1 MSIFIEANEIPKN
14 EPYKLID
21 TRFSLLDVNEGFA
34 MYEAA
39 HIEGAIYWDLNKDLS
54 DMASNEGRHPM
65 PSKEQLTALFERS
78 GLVLDDVIYIYD
90 QGGAPYASRAWFMLT
105 YAGFKYVKIV
115 NGGYGAMLDAG
126 FIVSNEAPTIQ
137 PSVLHLQFNDLLI
150 ATREQVHQV
159 TVGEKNAV
167 LVDARSY
174 ERYIG
179 KEEPIDSIA
188 GHIPTA
194 QNFNWEHLMRDG
206 RFVRNDELFDRFE
219 KDETYIVYCGSG
231 VTASP
236 LFLTMYNEGYA
247 DIQLYVGS
255 YSDWITTYP
264 VATGDENRKTRD

>member
-1 MSIFIEANEIPKN
+1 MSIFIEANEIPKD

-39 HIEGAIYWDLNKDLS
+39 HIEGAVYWDLNKDLS

-78 GLVLDDVIYIYD
+78 GLTLNDVIYIYD

-105 YAGFKYVKIV
+105 YAGFTHVKIV
-115 NGGYGAMLDAG
+115 NGGYTAMLDAG
-126 FIVSNEAPTIQ
+126 FAVSNEAPTIQ
-137 PSVLHLQFNDLLI
+137 PTVLQLPFNDLLI
-150 ATREQVHQV
+150 ATREQVRKV
-159 TVGEKNAV
+159 TVGEKNGV
-167 LVDARSY
+167 LLDARSY

-206 RFVRNDELFDRFE
+206 RFVRSDELLDRFE
-219 KDETYIVYCGSG
+219 KDEAYIVYCGSG

-236 LFLTMYNEGYA
+236 LFLAMYNEGYE

-264 VATGDENRKTRD
+264 VATGDENRKARD